1 MSNTYLYHHGILGQK
16 WGKKQGPPYP
26 LAASKHSS
34 AEKSAGYQKSI
45 DGDQKKTPH
54 ADHLSAHNKAPYKKD
69 VSEMSDQELNKRLNR
84 IRMEEQYSQ
93 ISSSTKKKG
102 KGKAMKALKTL
113 NDNLGT
119 VVKTYATVMAV
130 KKIIDKMMESKEKHP
145 KYSGY

>member
-1 MSNTYLYHHGILGQK
+1 MYSTYLSHHGILGMK

-26 LAASKHSS
+26 LSPSDHSS

-45 DGDQKKTPH
+45 DGGQKKAPH
-54 ADHLSAHNKAPYKKD
+54 ADHLSAHNKGEYKKD

-102 KGKAMKALKTL
+102 KGKAMKALKTI

-130 KKIIDKMMESKEKHP
+130 KKIIDKTMESNKKLP